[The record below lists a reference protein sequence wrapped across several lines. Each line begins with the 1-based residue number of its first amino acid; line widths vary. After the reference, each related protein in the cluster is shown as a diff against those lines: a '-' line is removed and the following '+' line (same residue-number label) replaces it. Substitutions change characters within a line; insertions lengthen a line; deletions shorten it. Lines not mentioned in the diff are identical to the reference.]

1 MNPGGIS
8 LLLLRLALSYVWLT
22 AGLSKLFNAKFIS
35 TFSGTLEGFAKGTHY
50 SFYADVLKDHI
61 IPHSQIFAQ
70 LTIWGE
76 ILTGVAFLLGFPLF
90 IAAVVGIFMNLNY
103 FFVATTIPSQ
113 FLNIIMIFSQLAAYA
128 NSAGSFW
135 GLSAS
140 VSKKH

>member
-1 MNPGGIS
+1 MNPAGIS
-8 LLLLRLALSYVWLT
+8 LLLLRLALSYVWLN
-22 AGLSKLFNAKFIS
+22 AGLSKLFNAQFIN
-35 TFSGTLEGFAKGTHY
+35 TFSGTLHEFAKNTHY
-50 SFYADVLKDHI
+50 SFYANVLKEQI

-90 IAAVVGIFMNLNY
+90 LATAVGIFMNLNY
-103 FFVATTIPSQ
+103 FFVATTTPSQ

-135 GLSAS
+135 GMSAS
-140 VSKKH
+140 LKK

>member
-1 MNPGGIS
+1 MNPAGIS
-8 LLLLRLALSYVWLT
+8 LLLLRLALSYIWLN
-22 AGLSKLFNAKFIS
+22 AGFSKLFNSQFIN
-35 TFSGTLEGFAKGTHY
+35 TFSGTLNSFAKGTHY
-50 SFYADVLKDHI
+50 SFYANILKDNI
-61 IPHSQIFAQ
+61 IPHAQIFAQ

-90 IAAVVGIFMNLNY
+90 LAAAVGIFMNINY

-140 VSKKH
+140 LKK

>member
-1 MNPGGIS
+1 MNPAGIS
-8 LLLLRLALSYVWLT
+8 LLLLRLAISYVWLN
-22 AGLSKLFNAKFIS
+22 AGFSKLFNSQFIN
-35 TFSGTLEGFAKGTHY
+35 TFSGTLNSFAKGTHY
-50 SFYADVLKDHI
+50 SFYADILKDNI
-61 IPHSQIFAQ
+61 IPHAQIFAQ

-90 IAAVVGIFMNLNY
+90 LGAAIGIFMNLNY

-135 GLSAS
+135 GMSAS
-140 VSKKH
+140 ISKK

>member
-1 MNPGGIS
+1 MNPSVIS
-8 LLLLRLALSYVWLT
+8 LLLLRLAISYIWLS
-22 AGLSKLFNAKFIS
+22 AGLSKLFNSQFIG
-35 TFSGTLEGFAKGTHY
+35 TFSNTLNGFAKGTHY
-50 SFYADVLKDHI
+50 SFYAGFLKDYI

-76 ILTGVAFLLGFPLF
+76 ILTGIAFLLGFPLF
-90 IAAVVGIFMNLNY
+90 LAAAIGIFMNLNY
-103 FFVATTIPSQ
+103 FFIATSTPSQ

-140 VSKKH
+140 ISKK

>member
-1 MNPGGIS
+1 MNPAGIS

-22 AGLSKLFNAKFIS
+22 AGLSKLFNSQFIN
-35 TFSGTLEGFAKGTHY
+35 TFSNTLNGFAKGTHY
-50 SFYADVLKDHI
+50 SFYASFLKDNV

-70 LTIWGE
+70 LTVWGE
-76 ILTGVAFLLGFPLF
+76 ILTGIAFLLGFPLF
-90 IAAVVGIFMNLNY
+90 LAAAIGIFMNLNY
-103 FFVATTIPSQ
+103 FFVATAIPSQ

-140 VSKKH
+140 LKK

>member
-90 IAAVVGIFMNLNY
+90 LATAIGIFMNLNY
-103 FFVATTIPSQ
+103 FFVATIIPSQ

-128 NSAGSFW
+128 NNAGGFW

-140 VSKKH
+140 ISKEH

>member
-1 MNPGGIS
+1 MNPAGIS
-8 LLLLRLALSYVWLT
+8 LLLLRLAISYVWLN
-22 AGLSKLFNAKFIS
+22 AGFSKLFNSQFIN
-35 TFSGTLEGFAKGTHY
+35 TFSGTLSSFAKGTHY
-50 SFYADVLKDHI
+50 SFYADILKDNI
-61 IPHSQIFAQ
+61 IPNAQIFAQ

-90 IAAVVGIFMNLNY
+90 LAAAVGIFMNLNY

-135 GLSAS
+135 GMSAS
-140 VSKKH
+140 INKK